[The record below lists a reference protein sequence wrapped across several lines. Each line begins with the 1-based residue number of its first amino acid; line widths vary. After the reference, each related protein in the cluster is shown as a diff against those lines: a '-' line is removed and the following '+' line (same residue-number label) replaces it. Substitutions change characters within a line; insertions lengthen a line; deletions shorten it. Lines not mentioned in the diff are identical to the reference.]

1 MKIDEMTLRAYVDDE
16 LAASQREQVETQLAQ
31 QPALRAQV
39 QALQASRLPYRS
51 AFESDALPA
60 MPASLRAEVASLTA
74 LASSASES
82 ESESESE
89 SAGSSL
95 FNRFDQL
102 LNRRRWL
109 SLGAATGAGIGLGL
123 AASFAAGPFVSLF
136 PSGAGFGTQES
147 AAWVSAIANYQALY
161 VRATVDQNVDEA
173 ARVQRLLTDFAAT
186 AQIAVNVPDLTEAG
200 LSFRRIQRLGY
211 ENRPLLQ
218 MIFLPAQG
226 NPTALCALPAQLADS
241 SLQQSELHGMQVLN
255 WQRRGMAYV
264 LVTALDAQNAKS
276 VALKLMDG
284 AYPTMYRS

>member
-82 ESESESE
+82 
-89 SAGSSL
+89 AGSSL
-95 FNRFDQL
+95 FSRFDQL

-109 SLGAATGAGIGLGL
+109 SLGAATGAGIGLGF
-123 AASFAAGPFVSLF
+123 AASFAAGPFVSLLQ
-136 PSGAGFGTQES
+136 SGAGFGSQDS

-226 NPTALCALPAQLADS
+226 NPTALCALPSQLADS

-264 LVTALDAQNAKS
+264 LVTALNAQNAKS

>member
-74 LASSASES
+74 LDSSA
-82 ESESESE
+82 SESESE

-95 FNRFDQL
+95 FSRFDQL

-109 SLGAATGAGIGLGL
+109 SLGAATGAGIGLGF
-123 AASFAAGPFVSLF
+123 AASFAAGPFVSLLQ
-136 PSGAGFGTQES
+136 SGAGFGTQES

-173 ARVQRLLTDFAAT
+173 ARVQRLLTDFADT